1 MKIKSDGEEQKDS
14 SPIQRILQWPGI
26 IVGMISSFLILVVFG
41 LIIYAIFQ
49 RYVLNTPLKWG
60 DEMVGYLL
68 VSLVMAGAAEAMRR
82 GDHIA
87 IDLVSSRLKD
97 LPLVLAKLFGYFSVI
112 AFASI
117 LGISAYE
124 TVLFSYNFGSYS
136 NGYLEAP
143 MWIPQLTILV
153 GSILLG
159 LVVLGQIVGLLAE
172 VLKK

>member
-1 MKIKSDGEEQKDS
+1 MKTKSVREEPNGS
-14 SPIQRILQWPGI
+14 PPIQKILQWPAR
-26 IVGMISSFLILVVFG
+26 IVGMISSLLILVIFG

-68 VSLVMAGAAEAMRR
+68 VTLVMAGAAEAMRR

-87 IDLVSSRLKD
+87 IDLASSRLNG
-97 LPLVLAKLFGYFSVI
+97 LPLMFFKLFSYFAVL
-112 AFASI
+112 AFAS
-117 LGISAYE
+117 LLAVSAYE
-124 TVLFSYNFGSYS
+124 TVLFSYDFGSYS

-143 MWIPQLTILV
+143 MWIPQLPILI

-159 LVVLGQIVGLLAE
+159 LVALGEIISLLLE
-172 VLKK
+172 VIKK

>member
-68 VSLVMAGAAEAMRR
+68 VSLVMAGAAEAMRAR
-82 GDHIA
+82 A
-87 IDLVSSRLKD
+87 
-97 LPLVLAKLFGYFSVI
+97 SV
-112 AFASI
+112 ASE
-117 LGISAYE
+117 LSA
-124 TVLFSYNFGSYS
+124 
-136 NGYLEAP
+136 
-143 MWIPQLTILV
+143 
-153 GSILLG
+153 
-159 LVVLGQIVGLLAE
+159 
-172 VLKK
+172 